1 MVVAFS
7 SGTLWMNIALICV
20 ACYIIDQAINVF
32 NFIFLPT
39 IATELQKIVKERGSA
54 DNEVDIPNKIAKK
67 LKIYNQYI
75 EEPEVNN
82 KVKMKEKENKVQKID
97 DNNTNIVTN
106 GNNNNNFNTE
116 KPKNEEPKIEKP
128 NLGNELEE
136 ASDNYE
142 DYNPDDTERKSFE
155 KKPVKQSEI
164 WDNNFDKSK
173 SRSKIND
180 F

>member
-1 MVVAFS
+1 
-7 SGTLWMNIALICV
+7 
-20 ACYIIDQAINVF
+20 
-32 NFIFLPT
+32 
-39 IATELQKIVKERGSA
+39 
-54 DNEVDIPNKIAKK
+54 
-67 LKIYNQYI
+67 
-75 EEPEVNN
+75 
-82 KVKMKEKENKVQKID
+82 MKEKENKVQKID